1 MTSLSMPT
9 RCEATACQ
17 QRDCELSAAER
28 PEGPLSLRQAPP
40 DVGFKAGGR
49 ASRPPGWRVARAS
62 QVRWHYPTAG

>member
-40 DVGFKAGGR
+40 LKWALKRAAGLAGRRAGVLRGR
-49 ASRPPGWRVARAS
+49 AR
-62 QVRWHYPTAG
+62 